1 MLLLLGALIAV
12 GAAGAFVAVGI
23 FTIVG
28 AADTTQRQLTP
39 GFLPDKPGGL
49 ERALTFISV
58 WVSVILIAILSI
70 WAGIE
75 FLLMAIRALS

>member
-1 MLLLLGALIAV
+1 MLVLLGVFFAV
-12 GAAGAFVAVGI
+12 GAAGFFVAVGI
-23 FTIVG
+23 FSLVG

-39 GFLPDKPGGL
+39 GFLPDNPGGL

-75 FLLMAIRALS
+75 FLLMAIRALT